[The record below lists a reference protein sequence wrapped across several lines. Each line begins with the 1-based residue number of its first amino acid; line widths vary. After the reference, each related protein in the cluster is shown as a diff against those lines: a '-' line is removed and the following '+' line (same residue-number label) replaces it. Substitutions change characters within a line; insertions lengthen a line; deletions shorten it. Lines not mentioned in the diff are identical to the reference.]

1 VFIQIG
7 WSILAFRFFAYRVGD
22 AMLNHISGAMI
33 AGGIF
38 LIGAVATIDP
48 DNVRAMNPI
57 APTMKADVVA
67 PLPSFTDDT
76 GMRMRAIY
84 RKPEQQHRIIA
95 VPDQPVGNVTP
106 LTVISPYL
114 TPVALRMAM
123 RAGWAFP
130 EDDDEN

>member
-1 VFIQIG
+1 
-7 WSILAFRFFAYRVGD
+7 
-22 AMLNHISGAMI
+22 MLTHMIGAMI
-33 AGGIF
+33 AGGVF
-38 LIGAVATIDP
+38 LIGVAVTIDQ
-48 DNVRAMNPI
+48 DSVRATNPI
-57 APTMKADVVA
+57 APTMKAGVVV

-95 VPDQPVGNVTP
+95 VADQPVGNLTP